1 MYAIH
6 PQRKI
11 ILTLA
16 KVIRKTLLKATA
28 TGVMTIAV
36 GRETVLD
43 SEHSKDS
50 RGFIANEQ
58 SEGVSGCKSTKRVGR
73 FLLNWPNRSLAK
85 GRPRA
90 RHQR

>member
-1 MYAIH
+1 M
-6 PQRKI
+6 
-11 ILTLA
+11 
-16 KVIRKTLLKATA
+16 IRKTLFKATA
-28 TGVMTIAV
+28 TGVVTTAV
-36 GRETVLD
+36 RRETVLH

-58 SEGVSGCKSTKRVGR
+58 SEGVSGWKSTERVGR
-73 FLLNWPNRSLAK
+73 FLLNWPHRSLAK